1 MEVTRTDK
9 AVTLTWKKEEV
20 SEGTLVFVSSSPNL
34 EASSAPVFKVT
45 NEVDHFTYETKD
57 IPVYFFLEGPK
68 GDKTV
73 ISERILPLESV
84 FNFRDMG
91 GYASENGKHVKWGK
105 LYRSSNLVNINAN
118 DAALLQKLHIK
129 WICDLRSS
137 SEVQAQPTPA
147 IEGVLN
153 KHIPI
158 GTAKNEE
165 TKLPVTSD
173 TTIYE
178 PLMGESYR
186 VFVQSVEGF
195 REIFTE
201 VLEDAKA
208 GLPFV
213 FHCTAGKDRTGVLGA
228 LLLTLLDVPEKTIFD
243 DYAITNRYQD
253 DILQEMGGIVALFS
267 SGTEKIDLET
277 FRPMAE
283 ARPEYLEIAFDE
295 MKKQYGS
302 VANYLEKG
310 IGITAAEKAA
320 FQKEMLE

>member
-20 SEGTLVFVSSSPNL
+20 SAGTVVFVSSSPSL
-34 EASSAPVFKVT
+34 EAKSEPVFKVT
-45 NEVDHFTYETKD
+45 SEVDHFTYETQD
-57 IPVYFFLEGPK
+57 IPVYFLLQAPN

-73 ISERILPLESV
+73 VSERILPLESV

-91 GYASENGKHVKWGK
+91 GYESKNGKHVKWGK
-105 LYRSSNLVNINAN
+105 LYRSSNLVNINEA

-137 SEVQAQPTPA
+137 SEVKAQPTPA

-165 TKLPVTSD
+165 TKLPVTD
-173 TTIYE
+173 DKTIYE

-195 REIFTE
+195 KEIFTE

-208 GLPFV
+208 GLPFI

-253 DILQEMGGIVALFS
+253 DILREMGGIVALFS
-267 SGTEKIDLET
+267 NGSEKIDLET

>member
-20 SEGTLVFVSSSPNL
+20 SEGTLVFVSSSPSLDANS
-34 EASSAPVFKVT
+34 EPVFKGT
-45 NEVDHFTYETKD
+45 SEVNHFTYETKD
-57 IPVYFFLEGPK
+57 IPVYFFLQAPN

-73 ISERILPLESV
+73 VSERVLPLESV

-91 GYASENGKHVKWGK
+91 GYESENGKHVKWGK
-105 LYRSSNLVNINAN
+105 LYRSSNLVNINEA

-137 SEVQAQPTPA
+137 SEVKAQPTPA

-165 TKLPVTSD
+165 TKLPVTD
-173 TTIYE
+173 DKTIYE

-195 REIFTE
+195 KEIFTE
-201 VLEDAKA
+201 VLEDTKA

-253 DILQEMGGIVALFS
+253 DILKEMGGIVALFA
-267 SGTEKIDLET
+267 GGAEKIDLET

-302 VANYLEKG
+302 VADYLEKG
-310 IGITAAEKAA
+310 IGITASEKAA

>member
-20 SEGTLVFVSSSPNL
+20 SEGTLVFVSSSPSLDANS
-34 EASSAPVFKVT
+34 EPVFKVT
-45 NEVDHFTYETKD
+45 NEVNHFTYETKD
-57 IPVYFFLEGPK
+57 IPVYFFLQAPN

-73 ISERILPLESV
+73 VSERVLPLESV

-91 GYASENGKHVKWGK
+91 GYESENGKHVKWGK
-105 LYRSSNLVNINAN
+105 LYRSSNLVNINEA

-137 SEVQAQPTPA
+137 SEVKAQPTPA

-165 TKLPVTSD
+165 TKLPVTD
-173 TTIYE
+173 DKTIYE

-195 REIFTE
+195 KEIFME

-253 DILQEMGGIVALFS
+253 DILKEMGGIVALFA
-267 SGTEKIDLET
+267 GGAEKIDLET

-302 VANYLEKG
+302 VADYLEKG
-310 IGITAAEKAA
+310 IGITASEKAA

>member
-20 SEGTLVFVSSSPNL
+20 SEGTLVFVSSSPSLDANS
-34 EASSAPVFKVT
+34 EPVFKVT
-45 NEVDHFTYETKD
+45 NEVNHFTYETKD
-57 IPVYFFLEGPK
+57 IPVYFFLQAPN

-73 ISERILPLESV
+73 VSERVLPLESV

-91 GYASENGKHVKWGK
+91 GYESENGKHVKWGK
-105 LYRSSNLVNINAN
+105 LYRSSNLVNINEA

-137 SEVQAQPTPA
+137 SEVKAQPTPA

-165 TKLPVTSD
+165 TKLPVTD
-173 TTIYE
+173 DKTIYE

-195 REIFTE
+195 KEIFTE
-201 VLEDAKA
+201 VLEDTKA

-253 DILQEMGGIVALFS
+253 DILKEMGGIVALFA
-267 SGTEKIDLET
+267 GGAEKIDLET

-302 VANYLEKG
+302 VADYLEKG
-310 IGITAAEKAA
+310 IGITASEKAA

>member
-20 SEGTLVFVSSSPNL
+20 SEGTEVFVSSSPSLDANS
-34 EASSAPVFKVT
+34 EPVFKVT
-45 NEVDHFTYETKD
+45 NEVNHFTYETKD
-57 IPVYFFLEGPK
+57 IPVYFFLQAPN

-73 ISERILPLESV
+73 VSERVLPLESV

-91 GYASENGKHVKWGK
+91 GYESENGKHVKWGK
-105 LYRSSNLVNINAN
+105 LYRSSNLVNINEA

-137 SEVQAQPTPA
+137 SEVKAQPTPA

-165 TKLPVTSD
+165 TKLPVTD
-173 TTIYE
+173 DKTIYE

-195 REIFTE
+195 KEIFTE
-201 VLEDAKA
+201 VLEDTKA

-253 DILQEMGGIVALFS
+253 DILKEMGGIVALFA
-267 SGTEKIDLET
+267 GGAEKIDLET

-302 VANYLEKG
+302 VADYLEKG
-310 IGITAAEKAA
+310 IGITASEKAA

>member
-9 AVTLTWKKEEV
+9 AVTLTWEKEEV
-20 SEGTLVFVSSSPNL
+20 SAGTEVFVSSSPSL
-34 EASSAPVFKVT
+34 ETTSEPVFKVT
-45 NEVDHFTYETKD
+45 NEVNHFTYDTKD
-57 IPVYFFLEGPK
+57 IPVYFLLQAPN

-73 ISERILPLESV
+73 VSERILPLKSV

-91 GYASENGKHVKWGK
+91 GYESKNGKHVKWGK
-105 LYRSSNLVNINAN
+105 LYRSSNLVNINEA

-137 SEVQAQPTPA
+137 SEVKAQPTPA

-165 TKLPVTSD
+165 TKLPVTD
-173 TTIYE
+173 DKTIYE

-195 REIFTE
+195 KEIFTE

-267 SGTEKIDLET
+267 NGAEKIDLET

-320 FQKEMLE
+320 FQKKMLE

>member
-9 AVTLTWKKEEV
+9 AVTLTWNKEEV
-20 SEGTLVFVSSSPNL
+20 SEGTVVFVSSSPKL
-34 EASSAPVFKVT
+34 EDNSDPVFKVT
-45 NEVDHFTYETKD
+45 NDVDHYSYDTKD
-57 IPVYFFLEGPK
+57 IPIYFFLETPN
-68 GDKTV
+68 GDRTTV
-73 ISERILPLESV
+73 SERILPLESV

-91 GYASENGKHVKWGK
+91 GYASKNGKHVKWGK
-105 LYRSSNLVNINAN
+105 LYRSSNLVNINEN

-165 TKLPVTSD
+165 TKLPVTND

-195 REIFTE
+195 REIFIE

-267 SGTEKIDLET
+267 NGTEKIDLET